1 MIEEPAM
8 MTESKQAETGQMK
21 AIVRERFGSPDV
33 LQLKEIEKPAPND
46 VRGVLVKVY
55 ASSVNPADRYD
66 VNGMSFAL
74 RLVLPLFR
82 MGVGVR
88 RPKELQVGTDLAGTV
103 EAVSSNVTQFKPGDE
118 VYGVGFHGYAEYAV
132 ARENRVALK
141 PKNRSFEESAAVPI
155 AGFTA
160 LQALRNHGRIEP
172 GKKVLINGAGG
183 GVGTFAVQIAKA
195 FGARV
200 TAVTNS
206 ANLDMVR
213 KLGADQ
219 VIDYT
224 QEDYTKKGEAYDLIV
239 EIGASHSISDYKR
252 IMNPNGTFVL
262 VGFKD
267 KIVRRLLYF
276 IIRSRFASRGD
287 KKFTFFIA
295 KSNHDDLVV
304 LKDLIEQGDII
315 PVIDRSYPLTET
327 AQAIRYFEEGRT
339 RGKIVITRD
348 HDTDKPAWSDS
359 YTPPPGRGTSR

>member
-8 MTESKQAETGQMK
+8 TAEPKPLEKGLMK

-33 LQLKEIEKPAPND
+33 LQIKEVEKPVPNE
-46 VRGVLVKVY
+46 VRGVLVKIY
-55 ASSVNPADRYD
+55 ASSVNAADKHDMR
-66 VNGMSFAL
+66 GASLAI
-74 RLVLPLFR
+74 RLVGPLFR
-82 MGVGVR
+82 LSMGVR
-88 RPKELQVGTDLAGTV
+88 RPKEPGLGTDFAGVVETV
-103 EAVSSNVTQFKPGDE
+103 RNDVTEFKPGDE
-118 VYGVGFHGYAEYAV
+118 VC
-132 ARENRVALK
+132 
-141 PKNRSFEESAAVPI
+141 
-155 AGFTA
+155 
-160 LQALRNHGRIEP
+160 
-172 GKKVLINGAGG
+172 

-295 KSNHDDLVV
+295 KSNHTDLVV
-304 LKDLIEQGDII
+304 LKDLIERGDI
-315 PVIDRSYPLTET
+315 
-327 AQAIRYFEEGRT
+327 
-339 RGKIVITRD
+339 
-348 HDTDKPAWSDS
+348 
-359 YTPPPGRGTSR
+359 

>member
-1 MIEEPAM
+1 MIEVVPM
-8 MTESKQAETGQMK
+8 ITESRQVEKGFMK
-21 AIVRERFGSPDV
+21 AIVRDRYGSPDV
-33 LQLKEIEKPAPND
+33 LQLKEVEKPAPND
-46 VRGVLVKVY
+46 VRGVLVKIY

-66 VNGMSFAL
+66 VRGPPFL
-74 RLVLPLFR
+74 IRLVLPMFR
-82 MGVGVR
+82 MGMGLR
-88 RPKELQVGTDLAGTV
+88 RPKEAGVGSDIAGRV
-103 EAVSSNVTQFKPGDE
+103 EAVSNNVTQFKPGDE
-118 VYGVGFHGYAEYAV
+118 VYGVCNAGYAEYGA
-132 ARENRVALK
+132 ARENKIALK
-141 PKNRSFEESAAVPI
+141 PANRSFEESAAVPI

-160 LQALRNHGRIEP
+160 LQALRDKGHVKP
-172 GKKVLINGAGG
+172 GQKVLINGAGG

-304 LKDLIEQGDII
+304 LKNLIEQGDII
-315 PVIDRSYPLTET
+315 PVIDRRYPLTET

-339 RGKIVITRD
+339 RGKIVITGD
-348 HDTDKPAWSDS
+348 HDTDKPVWSDS
-359 YTPPPGRGTSR
+359 YKPPGRGTPR

>member
-1 MIEEPAM
+1 MTEEPAM
-8 MTESKQAETGQMK
+8 IVEPRPLEKALMR
-21 AIVRERFGSPDV
+21 AIVRERYGSPDV
-33 LQLKEIEKPAPND
+33 LQIKEIEKPAPNEL
-46 VRGVLVKVY
+46 RGVLVKID
-55 ASSVNPADRYD
+55 ASSVNAADKHDMRGASL
-66 VNGMSFAL
+66 VI
-74 RLVLPLFR
+74 RLVGPLFR
-82 MGVGVR
+82 LGMGVR
-88 RPKELQVGTDLAGTV
+88 RPKEPGLGTDFAGVV
-103 EAVSSNVTQFKPGDE
+103 EQIRKDVTEFKPGDE
-118 VYGVGFHGYAEYAV
+118 VYGGANAAYAEYGL
-132 ARENRVALK
+132 ARESRIALK
-141 PKNRSFEESAAVPI
+141 PTNSSFEQSAAVPI

-160 LQALRNHGRIEP
+160 LQALRDKGHLKP
-172 GKKVLINGAGG
+172 GQKVLINGAGG

-224 QEDYTKKGEAYDLIV
+224 QEDYTKKGESYDLIV

-304 LKDLIEQGDII
+304 LKQLIEQGDII
-315 PVIDRSYPLTET
+315 PVIDRAYPLAET

-339 RGKIVITRD
+339 RGKIVISRD
-348 HDTDKPAWSDS
+348 HDTDKQAWSDS
-359 YTPPPGRGTSR
+359 DTPPPGRGTSR